1 MESVLN
7 SENMNLVVH
16 TKIALLA
23 LGLFFTACS
32 DGKYIPGDLE
42 LHPVHFLDAFEEAA
56 ADCSDAKLYQDA
68 SLDSQESGDS
78 TLTDAKKEVAD
89 VSKDSR

>member
-16 TKIALLA
+16 TKIALFALLA
-23 LGLFFTACS
+23 LGLFACS

-68 SLDSQESGDS
+68 SLDSQESADS
-78 TLTDAKKEVAD
+78 KLTDAKKEVAD
-89 VSKDSR
+89 SSLK